1 MLNKT
6 FLKLA
11 APLAVGALALTGCGS
26 DSGGGGGGDT
36 VRIAFQGPLSGD
48 NVQLGT
54 NMENG
59 IKLAIEEANAS
70 GDYDFEVEYL
80 PADDQGK
87 PDKATAAAQKA
98 ISEGAIAVIGPAFS
112 GAADTAGEVYAEA
125 GIPAVSSSA
134 TRPDLTTKGYG
145 TFLRA
150 VPNDSAQGAGMA
162 KYFDQAT
169 DAEKV
174 VVVDDKTDYGVG
186 LADVAEKELKA
197 VGIDVVRQSVP
208 QKAPDY
214 TAAAKSVVGQKADG
228 LIYAGYYEDAGP
240 FAKKLASEGFD
251 GIAMSGDG
259 SNDMGFVKLAGE
271 AANDWKLTCP
281 CTDPTQEEATKKFAT
296 DYEKKFKQAPG
307 TYSAESYDVAKMII
321 EQVAK
326 TGGAD
331 SDSEKLMEALRGV
344 EYKGLTKTFSFDDK
358 GEFKNQTI
366 YLYEVKDQKIGYV
379 GNIDELGAE

>member
-6 FLKLA
+6 FVKLA
-11 APLAVGALALTGCGS
+11 APLAISALALTGCGS
-26 DSGGGGGGDT
+26 DSGGGGDT
-36 VRIAFQGPLSGD
+36 IKIAFQGPLSGD

-59 IKLAIEEANAS
+59 IKLAIDQANAS
-70 GDYDFEVEYL
+70 GDYDFEIEYF
-80 PADDQGK
+80 PTDDQGQ

-98 ISEGAIAVIGPAFS
+98 IDEGVIAVIGPAFS
-112 GAADTAGEVYAEA
+112 GPADTAAEVYAEA

-134 TRPDLTTKGYG
+134 TRPDLTTKGYES
-145 TFLRA
+145 FLRA

-186 LADVAEKELKA
+186 LADVAEKELTA
-197 VGIDVVRQSVP
+197 AGIEVVRQSVP
-208 QKAPDY
+208 QKTPDY
-214 TAAAKSVVGQKADG
+214 SAAARSVVGQKADG

-240 FAKKLASEGFD
+240 FATKLAEAGFEGTT
-251 GIAMSGDG
+251 MSGDG
-259 SNDMGFVKLAGE
+259 TNDMGFVKLAGD
-271 AANDWKLTCP
+271 AANGWKLTCP
-281 CTDPTQEEATKKFAT
+281 CTDPTQEEATKAFAD
-296 DYEKKFKQAPG
+296 DYQAEFNQAPG
-307 TYSAESYDVAKMII
+307 TYSAESYDVAQMII
-321 EQVAK
+321 AQIAE
-326 TGGAD
+326 TGGAE
-331 SDSEKLMEALRGV
+331 SDSEKLLESLRGV

-366 YLYEVKDQKIGYV
+366 YMYEVEDEKIGYV
-379 GNIDELGAE
+379 GNIDELAAE

>member
-6 FLKLA
+6 FVKLA
-11 APLAVGALALTGCGS
+11 APLAISALALTGCGS
-26 DSGGGGGGDT
+26 DSGGGGDT
-36 VRIAFQGPLSGD
+36 IKIAFQGPLSGD

-59 IKLAIEEANAS
+59 IKLAIDQANAS
-70 GDYDFEVEYL
+70 GDYDFEIEYF
-80 PADDQGK
+80 PTDDQGQ

-98 ISEGAIAVIGPAFS
+98 IDEGVIAVIGPAFS
-112 GAADTAGEVYAEA
+112 GPADTAAEVYAEA

-134 TRPDLTTKGYG
+134 TRPDLTTKGYES
-145 TFLRA
+145 FLRA

-186 LADVAEKELKA
+186 LADVAEKELTA
-197 VGIDVVRQSVP
+197 AGIEVVRQSVP
-208 QKAPDY
+208 QKTPDY
-214 TAAAKSVVGQKADG
+214 SAAARSVVGQKADG

-240 FAKKLASEGFD
+240 FATKLAEAGFEGTT
-251 GIAMSGDG
+251 MSGDG
-259 SNDMGFVKLAGE
+259 TNDMGFVKLAGD
-271 AANDWKLTCP
+271 AANGWKLTCP
-281 CTDPTQEEATKKFAT
+281 CTDPTQEDATKAFAD
-296 DYEKKFKQAPG
+296 DYQAEFNQAPG
-307 TYSAESYDVAKMII
+307 TYSAESYDVAQMII
-321 EQVAK
+321 AQIAE
-326 TGGAD
+326 TGGAE
-331 SDSEKLMEALRGV
+331 SDSEKLLESLRGV

-366 YLYEVKDQKIGYV
+366 YMYEVQDEKIGYV
-379 GNIDELGAE
+379 GNIDELAAE

>member
-6 FLKLA
+6 FVKLA
-11 APLAVGALALTGCGS
+11 APLAISALALTGCGS
-26 DSGGGGGGDT
+26 DSGGGGDT
-36 VRIAFQGPLSGD
+36 IKIAFQGPLSGD

-59 IKLAIEEANAS
+59 IKLAIDQANAS
-70 GDYDFEVEYL
+70 GDYDFEIEYF
-80 PADDQGK
+80 PTDDQGQ

-98 ISEGAIAVIGPAFS
+98 IDEGVIAVIGPAFS
-112 GAADTAGEVYAEA
+112 GPADTAAEVYAEA

-134 TRPDLTTKGYG
+134 TRPDLTTKGYES
-145 TFLRA
+145 FLRA

-186 LADVAEKELKA
+186 LADVAEKELTA
-197 VGIDVVRQSVP
+197 AGIEVVRQSVP
-208 QKAPDY
+208 QKTPDY
-214 TAAAKSVVGQKADG
+214 SAAARSVVGQKADG

-240 FAKKLASEGFD
+240 FATKLAEAGFEGTT
-251 GIAMSGDG
+251 MSGDG
-259 SNDMGFVKLAGE
+259 TNDMGFVKLAGD
-271 AANDWKLTCP
+271 AANGWKLTCP
-281 CTDPTQEEATKKFAT
+281 CTDPTQEEATKAFAD
-296 DYEKKFKQAPG
+296 DYQAEFNQAPG
-307 TYSAESYDVAKMII
+307 TYSAESYDVAQMII
-321 EQVAK
+321 AQIAE
-326 TGGAD
+326 TGGAE
-331 SDSEKLMEALRGV
+331 SDSEKLLESLRGV

-366 YLYEVKDQKIGYV
+366 YMYEVKDEKIGYV
-379 GNIDELGAE
+379 GNIDELAAE